1 MLPDPQQNETRM
13 EKITSAYVE
22 IIFDNSDGRIPV
34 RYSQHLVSV
43 SCAQRNPV
51 FIFSK
56 TPARWS
62 FAEPLDKKRMS
73 FSSTTSMLP
82 GFVSCVPLLD
92 TAAHRGLP
100 TVQADVT
107 QMLES
112 AGFSQS
118 NPYYIVEQGRVQAL
132 CTMKDADR
140 LAMLK
145 EVAGTSVYDAKRS
158 ESIRILEE
166 NEGKR
171 KHVDE
176 VIAYLDERL
185 AELGT
190 EQKELTEWQACD
202 KERRAIQYALHSEDL
217 ARAKRRLE
225 ELTQTHGQD
234 QEASIRLQRELA
246 GLSHEQATAV
256 DSLES
261 LQARQRAAEAEHES
275 LQTVLEPLTE
285 RRVAAEGAVTELDS
299 AVQEDAAG
307 AEQVQALVEATMK
320 RIADAKAELQGRLK
334 PAFSAAE
341 AKFQAAKAAADVN
354 QSMVDAVYERSAR
367 GTQFKNAAQRDKW
380 IKARVKELQLAAS
393 SKRANQE
400 DAAAEAADASAQ
412 GLRCASEAAA
422 AEAESAACEARLQNA
437 KGEADAVRA
446 QLSVAVQEARVAHG
460 TQDSAERALAE
471 ASEGVARSKGSLDR
485 ITPGHI
491 RSGLAELRRLV
502 TQEGWTG
509 IHGPI
514 IDIVRAEDTRFD
526 VAAEVIARHQMFNV
540 VVDDATVA
548 SKCIAHLTRT
558 KAGRVTFIPLSQ
570 VDVPEV
576 GAPPNAEDAIPL
588 IDKLRYDEHLR
599 PAVMSV
605 FGRALLCRDLET
617 ARRYAGSMHMTC
629 VTLEGDE
636 VSAKGVIYGGFQ
648 SVKEN
653 RLACKR
659 TADVAAAALQRATE
673 HAQEAQQAV
682 LSTDQTTTAMRG
694 RLEALTEA
702 QSSARKRLE
711 ECRGNFV
718 TLTREAAELEARAAR
733 ASDRSSKLHVEHEA
747 LQGQVKALH
756 AELGTDLV
764 DGIGAADRKAL
775 EAAQRKSE
783 SLAESLA
790 SATAT
795 RDAARASKAAA
806 EAELHEH
813 LEKRLEELRSRLGV
827 DQGGTGADDAAA
839 RQGELA
845 AAREAATAAESEEA
859 DVRAR
864 LGALEKDLGDLRK
877 KVATA
882 TSAMDSLNM
891 AISGITEQMANTSR
905 DTEKA
910 LQKRATATR
919 QRDAAMSEIRS
930 LGALP
935 AGLDKYEGR
944 GRREL
949 LKELTGVTER
959 LRAFDHVNKK
969 ALDQFS
975 NFTEQREALVSRR
988 AELTRAAGRIR
999 ELVAHLDAKKDE
1011 AILRTFKGVAKHF
1024 KRVFGE
1030 LVPKG
1035 SGTMVIKRAFDPADE
1050 DEDSGSVVTD
1060 GFDASEGAPSE
1071 VGKGGSDDTEEDAES
1086 TVSSDIMRL
1095 SKAVDSFRG
1104 VAIKV
1109 SFTDAGESL
1118 NMKRLSGGQ
1127 KALVALALIFA
1138 IQRCDP
1144 APFYLFDEIDS
1155 ALDDT
1160 HRAAVANL
1168 VHRQTLAEEN
1178 AAQFITSTFRP
1189 ELVFVADTVFGVIH
1203 QHGVSHIVRQSR
1215 DAALDF
1221 INAMQQEGGAQ
1232 GAAPHGAQ
1240 GHVASIARMPASAM
1254 GDLDATEATAGGA
1267 AAAGNKPGATR
1278 APGRS
1283 SKRARR

>member
-1 MLPDPQQNETRM
+1 
-13 EKITSAYVE
+13 
-22 IIFDNSDGRIPV
+22 
-34 RYSQHLVSV
+34 
-43 SCAQRNPV
+43 
-51 FIFSK
+51 
-56 TPARWS
+56 
-62 FAEPLDKKRMS
+62 
-73 FSSTTSMLP
+73 
-82 GFVSCVPLLD
+82 
-92 TAAHRGLP
+92 
-100 TVQADVT
+100 
-107 QMLES
+107 MLES

-118 NPYYIVEQGRVQAL
+118 NPYYIVEQGRVQSL

-145 EVAGTSVYDAKRS
+145 EVAGTSVYDAKRT

-185 AELGT
+185 GELGT
-190 EQKELTEWQACD
+190 EQKELSAWQACD

-225 ELTQTHGQD
+225 ELTQSHGAD

-256 DSLES
+256 DSLEA

-275 LQTVLEPLTE
+275 LQTLLEPLTE
-285 RRVAAEGAVTELDS
+285 RRVAAEGAVAELQG
-299 AVQEDAAG
+299 AVADDAAS
-307 AEQVQALVEATMK
+307 AEEVQAAVAATAK
-320 RIADAKAELQGRLK
+320 RITAAKAELQERLK
-334 PAFSAAE
+334 PAFAAAE
-341 AKFQAAKAAADVN
+341 GEYHAAKAAADAN
-354 QSMVDAVYERSAR
+354 QSLVDAVYERSSR
-367 GTQFKNAAQRDKW
+367 GTQFKSASQRDQW
-380 IKARVKELQLAAS
+380 IKARTKELKLAAR
-393 SKRANQE
+393 SKAANGDE
-400 DAAAEAADASAQ
+400 AAAEAADAGAQ
-412 GLRCASEAAA
+412 SQRCAAEAAA
-422 AEAESAACEARLQNA
+422 AEEEAATCESRLAEAR
-437 KGEADAVRA
+437 GEADGVRA

-460 TQDSAERALAE
+460 TQDSAERSLAE
-471 ASEGVARSKGSLDR
+471 ASEGVARAKGSLDR

-502 TQEGWTG
+502 TEEGWTG

-540 VVDDATVA
+540 VVDDAAVA
-548 SKCIAHLTRT
+548 SKCISHLTRT

-570 VDVPEV
+570 VDVPAA
-576 GAPPNAEDAIPL
+576 GASPNAEDAIPL
-588 IDKLRYDEHLR
+588 VDKLRYDEHLR

-605 FGRALLCRDLET
+605 FGRALLCRDLDT
-617 ARRYAGSMHMTC
+617 ARRYASSMNMTC

-659 TADVAAAALQRATE
+659 SADVAAAALQRAKE
-673 HAQEAQQAV
+673 ESEQAQQAV
-682 LSTDQTTTAMRG
+682 LSTGQSTTALRG
-694 RLEALTEA
+694 RLEALTAA
-702 QSSARKRLE
+702 QSTARKRLE
-711 ECRGNFV
+711 ECRGNFN
-718 TLTREAAELEARAAR
+718 TLTREASDLEARAAR
-733 ASDRSSKLHVEHEA
+733 ANERCSKLKGEHEA
-747 LQGQVKALH
+747 LLAQVSAL
-756 AELGTDLV
+756 ESEVGTDLAEGMGV
-764 DGIGAADRKAL
+764 SDRKTL

-783 SLAESLA
+783 TLAEALA
-790 SATAT
+790 GATAA
-795 RDAARASKAAA
+795 RDAARAAKAAA
-806 EAELHEH
+806 EAELHEN

-827 DQGGTGADDAAA
+827 EQGGTGGDEATA

-845 AAREAATAAESEEA
+845 AAREAATSAESEEA
-859 DVRAR
+859 DVRSR
-864 LGALEKDLGDLRK
+864 LGALEKDLAELRK
-877 KVATA
+877 KVSAA
-882 TSAMDSLNM
+882 TSAVDSLNT
-891 AISGITEQMANTSR
+891 AITNITEQMANTSR

-919 QRDAAMSEIRS
+919 QRDAAMGEIRA

-935 AGLDKYEGR
+935 AGLERFEGR

-959 LRAFDHVNKK
+959 LKAFDHVNKK

-975 NFTEQREALVSRR
+975 NFTEQREALVTRR

-1011 AILRTFKGVAKHF
+1011 AIMRTFKGVAKHF

-1050 DEDSGSVVTD
+1050 DEDAGSSVTD

-1071 VGKGGSDDTEEDAES
+1071 GGRGGVDADDDEEAES

-1168 VHRQTLAEEN
+1168 VHRQTLTEEN
-1178 AAQFITSTFRP
+1178 PAQFITSTFRP

-1221 INAMQQEGGAQ
+1221 INAMQQEGGAGGGKH

-1240 GHVASIARMPASAM
+1240 GHVAAIARMPPAAM
-1254 GDLDATEATAGGA
+1254 ADLDSSAAPPAPGTDGTA
-1267 AAAGNKPGATR
+1267 AASSSGGGGGGGTPA
-1278 APGRS
+1278 RS